1 MKLKNKK
8 TGEIIEKYPDKFVI
22 NSGEQIKQ
30 YNSLAELNEE
40 WEDYEEPTKYWHID
54 ADFGVCSEEIV
65 GELPKWKNE
74 IGNLFETK
82 EEAEKAVEKL
92 KAWKRLKDKGF
103 VFKGINEDDGT
114 IKTGLSKGVSLNDCK
129 EFYCDMELLFGG
141 EG

>member
-74 IGNLFETK
+74 
-82 EEAEKAVEKL
+82 L